1 MTEHETT
8 SQGSQ
13 NQHEK
18 KEHNHT
24 TEHRGEHDREN
35 QFDDPQALQSKGHR
49 KNEPTHGPN
58 PNADGKAQ
66 NVHEDSDGTQSG
78 GNRPKES
85 NVGRADH
92 N

>member
-1 MTEHETT
+1 MRPLRKVRRT
-8 SQGSQ
+8 ST
-13 NQHEK
+13 K
-18 KEHNHT
+18 KKSIITSN
-24 TEHRGEHDREN
+24 EHRGEHDREN

-49 KNEPTHGPN
+49 KNEPTAGHN

-66 NVHEDSDGTQSG
+66 NVHEDSDGTQPG